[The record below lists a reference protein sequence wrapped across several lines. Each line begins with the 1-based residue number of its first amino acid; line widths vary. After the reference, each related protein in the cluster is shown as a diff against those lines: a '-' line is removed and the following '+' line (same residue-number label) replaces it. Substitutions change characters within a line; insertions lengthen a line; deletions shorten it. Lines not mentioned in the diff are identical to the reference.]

1 MVRNLQRICDENI
14 LKRIMDCKSER
25 RRKIERPKLGCFDI
39 VLEDI
44 IKLEVNNWWTVS
56 RAREAWERPF
66 GKPRS
71 HWAVKL
77 PMMMV
82 MMMIMITII

>member
-1 MVRNLQRICDENI
+1 
-14 LKRIMDCKSER
+14 MDCKSER
-25 RRKIERPKLGCFDI
+25 RRKIGRPKLRWFDI
-39 VLEDI
+39 LLEDI
-44 IKLEVNNWWTVS
+44 MKLEVNNWWTVS

-66 GKPRS
+66 GKPGPY
-71 HWAVKL
+71 WAVKL